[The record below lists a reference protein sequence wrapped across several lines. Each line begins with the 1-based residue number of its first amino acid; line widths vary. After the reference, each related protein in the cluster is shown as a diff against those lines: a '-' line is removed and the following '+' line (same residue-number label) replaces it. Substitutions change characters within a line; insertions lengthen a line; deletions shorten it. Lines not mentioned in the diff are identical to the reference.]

1 MKNISSFIN
10 EKLKVKSNFQ
20 ELPDWKEFADALD
33 HFPGKKVVLSEI
45 CEEFE
50 NAEIKDFPLFVNGG
64 NERYPENGHIME
76 LRADYNTKR
85 DQSIIIYFKF
95 ERVPDNFVTVRM
107 FANEHK
113 ILIDSLGEDLYLKI
127 YNKMNEY
134 YEKYYE
140 K

>member
-1 MKNISSFIN
+1 MKNISNFIN
-10 EKLKVKSNFQ
+10 EKLKVRTNNQ
-20 ELPDWKEFADALD
+20 ELPTWKEFADVLD
-33 HFPGKKVVLSEI
+33 HLPVKYVDLSKI

-50 NAEIKDFPLFVNGG
+50 NADIKDFPTFVNRG
-64 NERYPENGHIME
+64 NERYPEAGHIIQ
-76 LRADYNTKR
+76 LRADYKTKR
-85 DQSIIIYFKF
+85 DQSIMIYFKY

-127 YNKMNEY
+127 YNKMKEY
-134 YEKYYE
+134 YK